1 MLSFLQTLIS
11 SACVEHLDF
20 LSSLPETYTFEPFEE
35 CKHGQTSFK
44 SLTDIPTVTDIA
56 DQTIL
61 DEQVNRKQQD
71 CSVERGNII
80 QICRYIALLAY
91 YVNIFILFVS
101 SLSLVHYMYLVCLW
115 FII

>member
-71 CSVERGNII
+71 C
-80 QICRYIALLAY
+80 
-91 YVNIFILFVS
+91 
-101 SLSLVHYMYLVCLW
+101 LW